1 MSREEIT
8 EPLTLQ
14 ERFTNARAD
23 LNFWMGEYEKGPQG
37 PLSVDCLIAAAQAW
51 GKMCGLVAADPE
63 LRPQLDA
70 IQPRLYPSEYPEPE
84 AVPF

>member
-14 ERFTNARAD
+14 DRFANARAD
-23 LNFWMGEYEKGPQG
+23 LNFWMAQYEQWRG
-37 PLSVDCLIAAAQAW
+37 VDNLITAAQQW
-51 GKMCGLVAADPE
+51 GIMCGLAAADPE

-70 IQPRLYPSEYPEPE
+70 IGPRLYPSEYPEPE